1 MEGAQRHSTGN
12 QGIADKVSGVRRLLT
27 SLTHWKP
34 QLSTALT
41 VVKGKEERK
50 CKELCDPTSKDV
62 TDRYTE
68 TGSLQPQAR
77 RATHTLSIERGRR
90 GKKTPLCSYRQH
102 SGSP

>member
-62 TDRYTE
+62 TDRYTRQVHCSHSQE
-68 TGSLQPQAR
+68 EP
-77 RATHTLSIERGRR
+77 HT
-90 GKKTPLCSYRQH
+90 PC
-102 SGSP
+102 P